1 MTWIGITGNPEFTSN
16 NSSNM
21 LYVFGSLTLL
31 SAMNYNYTG
40 QVFFM
45 ASTPGKTV
53 FSAGQTFNSSVFFD
67 GVGEW
72 TFLDEF
78 TVGNGAGIFLYG
90 GTIRTNNQTVTA
102 GYFLHCLWRQSSIG
116 DILGI
121 IGAQYYQFKRL
132 YIYMQLRDKPHF

>member
-1 MTWIGITGNPEFTSN
+1 
-16 NSSNM
+16 
-21 LYVFGSLTLL
+21 
-31 SAMNYNYTG
+31 
-40 QVFFM
+40 M

-67 GVGEW
+67 GVGGEW

-102 GYFLHCLWRQSSIG
+102 GYFTLLVAAVLNWRYTWDHRCSI
-116 DILGI
+116 LPVQT
-121 IGAQYYQFKRL
+121 AL
-132 YIYMQLRDKPHF
+132 YIYATPTNLILMPELQTSFFKE